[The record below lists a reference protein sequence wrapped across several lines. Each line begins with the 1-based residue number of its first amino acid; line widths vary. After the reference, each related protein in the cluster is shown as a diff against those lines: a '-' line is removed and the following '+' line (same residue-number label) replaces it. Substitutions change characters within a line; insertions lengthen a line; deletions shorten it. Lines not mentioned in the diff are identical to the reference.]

1 MAAFLIERG
10 LLQGRLAG
18 QGVNSCALPV
28 GWGVVC
34 TNVFSAAW
42 QATA

>member
-1 MAAFLIERG
+1 MATFLIEPG

-18 QGVNSCALPV
+18 QGLNSCALH
-28 GWGVVC
+28 GGLGVVC